1 VPGPRRSEDAPVVS
15 GEANKPK
22 SADDRAVDAPARI
35 VVTPM
40 PRAQTSNPAPTAS
53 RTPPVPVHSARPSA
67 PIERTGAWVVVLVYV
82 VSVAALAYA
91 IWERFLR

>member
-1 VPGPRRSEDAPVVS
+1 VPGPRRSEDAPEVS
-15 GEANKPK
+15 GEAIKPK
-22 SADDRAVDAPARI
+22 SADDRAVDAPGRI

-40 PRAQTSNPAPTAS
+40 PRARTSNPVGPA
-53 RTPPVPVHSARPSA
+53 PPVPVVSAKPSA

-82 VSVAALAYA
+82 VSAAALAYA